1 MSTTPIVSMAKNSIG
16 WSIALSV
23 LILIAG
29 ILAIAV
35 PPAAGIAA
43 TILIGWLLVFSGL
56 MHIVLSW
63 HMRGVGG
70 LLWQFLLGVIY
81 GATGVYMLAHPV
93 SGLQALTLALGAYL
107 FLEAILE
114 FLLAMQMRRAPGRV
128 WLIVDGLVTLVLAVL
143 VWRTWPSNSPWVIG
157 TLVGISLVFSG
168 TTRLMLSLAAR
179 RVVAAV

>member
-1 MSTTPIVSMAKNSIG
+1 MAKRSIG
-16 WSIALSV
+16 WSIGLSV
-23 LILIAG
+23 LIIIAG
-29 ILAIAV
+29 ILAILV

-43 TILIGWLLVFSGL
+43 TILIGWLLIFSGL

-81 GATGVYMLAHPV
+81 GATGVYMLAHPL

-114 FLLAMQMRRAPGRV
+114 FLLAIQMRRIPGRA

-143 VWRTWPSNSPWVIG
+143 VWKTWPWNSPWVIG
-157 TLVGISLVFSG
+157 TLVGVSLIFSG
-168 TTRLMLSLAAR
+168 MTRLMLSMAAR
-179 RVVAAV
+179 RVVAAAV